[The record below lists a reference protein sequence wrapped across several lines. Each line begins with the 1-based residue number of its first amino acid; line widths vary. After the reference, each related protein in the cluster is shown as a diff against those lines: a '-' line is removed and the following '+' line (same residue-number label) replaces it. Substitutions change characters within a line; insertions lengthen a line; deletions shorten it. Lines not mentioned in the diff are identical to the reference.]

1 MELVLEI
8 LFWLSLAAVLYSYI
22 GYPFLL
28 LLCNCFVRRTASQ
41 LDEQYR
47 PTVSMVLAAYN
58 EEDCIAAKLDNCLAL
73 DYPGE
78 KLQILVGSDGSDDRT
93 CEIAVAYESRGV
105 ELHDFQQRRG
115 KMATVNRLVAEA
127 SGEICVFSDI
137 SELYDHD
144 AILKLVRH
152 FADPSIGAVTGN
164 HVYDAEKTGMGMG
177 TRFYWKFQR
186 FCQRMESRL
195 LTICMCDGT
204 IYAVRRSSY
213 PPPPDN
219 TINDDV
225 AVPLGIIRGGRRV
238 VFESEAVARG
248 KVLSQTQH
256 FFRQKI
262 RSQSGKYQNFFQ
274 FPRMLLPW
282 HFRRFWI
289 YISHSVMPVLCAW
302 FLILTLV
309 TNTLLAFS
317 SVPLLPL
324 YQVLLILQGIFY
336 GLALLGFVA
345 NRFKWYLPGT
355 AIPFYFVTANI
366 GSLCGFFA
374 YLFGAQS
381 AAWRKVE

>member
-1 MELVLEI
+1 MEPVLEI

-22 GYPFLL
+22 GYPLLL
-28 LLCNCFVRRTASQ
+28 LLCHPFLRRSASQ
-41 LDEQYR
+41 PDEHYC
-47 PTVSMVLAAYN
+47 PTVSIILAAYN
-58 EEDCIAAKLDNCLAL
+58 EEDCLAAKLDNCLAL
-73 DYPGE
+73 EYPAD

-93 CEIAVAYESRGV
+93 CEIAAEYRSRGV
-105 ELHDFQQRRG
+105 ELHDYQQRRG
-115 KMATVNRLVAEA
+115 KMATVNRLVEQA

-137 SELYDHD
+137 SELFDSD
-144 AILKLVRH
+144 AVLKLVRH
-152 FADPSIGAVTGN
+152 FADSSIGAVTGN
-164 HVYDAEKTGMGMG
+164 HLYDAEKTGMGMG

-186 FCQRMESRL
+186 FCQSIESRL

-204 IYAVRRSSY
+204 IYAVRNSWY

-225 AVPLGIIRGGRRV
+225 AVPLGIIRGGKRV
-238 VFESEAVARG
+238 IFEPQAVARG
-248 KVLSQTQH
+248 KVLSQTRR

-274 FPRMLLPW
+274 FPRMLFPW
-282 HFRRFWI
+282 HLRRFWI

-302 FLILTLV
+302 FLLLALV
-309 TNTLLAFS
+309 TNVLLAFS
-317 SVPLLPL
+317 FPL
-324 YQVLLILQGIFY
+324 YRVLLIAQGIFY

-355 AIPFYFVTANI
+355 AIPFYFVTANV

-374 YLFGAQS
+374 YLFGVQS
-381 AAWRKVE
+381 VAWRKVE